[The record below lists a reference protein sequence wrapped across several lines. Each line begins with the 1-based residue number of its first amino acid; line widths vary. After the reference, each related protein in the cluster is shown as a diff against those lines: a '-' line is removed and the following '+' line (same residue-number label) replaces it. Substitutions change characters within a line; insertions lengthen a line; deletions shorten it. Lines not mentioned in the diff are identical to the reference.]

1 MRTLFVR
8 IVMTLVLTFVLSVIA
23 VFWISGYITRRVMGD
38 FIEGSL
44 TLELRQAERVY
55 KAGGPHSLAQYLS
68 ETDAALKGTRYLT
81 DANGRDLVS
90 GVDRSTLQPTGFGFL
105 GFPKE
110 NQGQIVIV
118 RASDDGLFHLV
129 VIAPPP
135 LSLIRF
141 LPFFLLVAALIA
153 LLGWILSIGIV
164 SPLRRVAETV
174 ERFGRG
180 DLSARVN
187 SHRKDEIGNLGRSF
201 DSMAERIATL
211 LTAERRLLQDVS
223 HELRSPLA
231 RLSFAAELTK
241 ESPDRD
247 AASDRMRREINR
259 LTSLVG
265 TLIEMTSAEGDPSSR
280 RTERVNMRNLV
291 EEVVHDCGFEAQA
304 RQVQIAAD
312 LNSSAAVEGDPELLR
327 RAVENVLRNAIRYT
341 LPGQSVSVRLA
352 NQNGTV
358 SVAIRDYGPGVPEEQ
373 LERIFD
379 PFYRVSE
386 SRDSAGGGVGL
397 GLSIARRAIQ
407 LHHGTIH
414 AENAS
419 PGLQVQLTL
428 PQAPF

>member
-8 IVMTLVLTFVLSVIA
+8 IAVTLVLTFLLSVVA
-23 VFWISGYITRRVMGD
+23 VFWISGYITRRVMGE

-44 TLELRQAERVY
+44 TLELRQAERTY
-55 KAGGPHSLAQYLS
+55 KTGGPQALAQYLS
-68 ETDAALKGTRYLT
+68 ETDEALKGTRYLT

-90 GVDRSTLQPTGFGFL
+90 GLDRSALRPTGFGFL
-105 GFPKE
+105 GFPKQ
-110 NQGQIVIV
+110 NHGQLVIV
-118 RASDDGLFHLV
+118 RTSDDGLFRLV

-153 LLGWILSIGIV
+153 VLGWVLSVGIV
-164 SPLRRVAETV
+164 SPLHRVAHAV

-187 SHRKDEIGNLGRSF
+187 SRRKDEIGNLARSF
-201 DSMAERIATL
+201 DSMAERIETL

-231 RLSFAAELTK
+231 RLSFAAELMK
-241 ESPDRD
+241 ESSDRD
-247 AASDRMRREINR
+247 AATDRMRREINR
-259 LTSLVG
+259 LTGLVA

-280 RTERVNMRNLV
+280 RTQRVKMRELV
-291 EEVVHDCGFEAQA
+291 QEVLHDCEFEAQA
-304 RQVQIAAD
+304 RKIRITAE
-312 LNSSAAVEGDPELLR
+312 LSSSAAVEGDAELLR

-341 LPGQSVSVRLA
+341 LAGQSVSIRLA
-352 NQNGTV
+352 DQKGTV
-358 SVAIRDYGPGVPEEQ
+358 SVAIRDYGPGVPEDQ

-379 PFYRVSE
+379 PFFRVSE
-386 SRDSAGGGVGL
+386 SRDSSNGGVGL
-397 GLSIARRAIQ
+397 GLSIARRAIL
-407 LHHGTIH
+407 LHHGTIR

-419 PGLQVQLTL
+419 PGLQVQLTI
-428 PQAPF
+428 PHVPV